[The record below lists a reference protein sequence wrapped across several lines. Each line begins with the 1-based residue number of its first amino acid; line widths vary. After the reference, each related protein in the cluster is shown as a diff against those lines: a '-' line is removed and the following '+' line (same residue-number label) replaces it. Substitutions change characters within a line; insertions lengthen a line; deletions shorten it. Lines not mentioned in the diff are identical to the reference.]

1 MNTFQEQN
9 NQLTLLDEK
18 NALFFSDNAFNDEN
32 DYIYVLDTNA
42 LLKIFQLDI
51 ESIKIFEK
59 KLSTKKFFGTRQIE
73 IEFLRNKDFVSQY
86 YMIDLPHEM
95 MNDFNTNIST
105 RYEEFIRAYSHI
117 FSTDEVIAKKIKR
130 FSTSLKN
137 LAKEIE
143 KNQNSYNENNGKAII
158 KNDLDIISTN
168 IDFSTSLET
177 DFYKKLEDE
186 YKKQVDHYRLL
197 LNEKRDFG
205 NEYRNYVFPGMGEKK
220 KSNPEGD
227 YYIFHEMMELAIEK
241 NKNIIFLTN
250 DLEKNDWIGLNP
262 KQEENIIIIKAYFII
277 LQNML
282 SKLKI
287 SIVFLI
293 LLESN
298 LKSYWNP

>member
-1 MNTFQEQN
+1 MNTFLEQN
-9 NQLTLLDEK
+9 NKLTLLDEK

-32 DYIYVLDTNA
+32 DYIYVIDTNA

-73 IEFLRNKDFVSQY
+73 IEFLRNKDYVSQY

-95 MNDFNTNIST
+95 MNDFNTNITT

-117 FSTDEVIAKKIKR
+117 FSTDEVLTKKIKR

-137 LAKEIE
+137 LSKEIE
-143 KNQNSYNENNGKAII
+143 KNQNNYNENNSKDII
-158 KNDLDIISTN
+158 KNDLDIISAN
-168 IDFSTSLET
+168 IDFSTSLKT

-186 YKKQVDHYRLL
+186 YKKQVEHYRLL
-197 LNEKRDFG
+197 LNEKCDFR

-227 YYIFHEMMELAIEK
+227 YYIFHEVMELAIEK

-250 DLEKNDWIGLNP
+250 DLEKNDWIESKTRREYNHY
-262 KQEENIIIIKAYFII
+262 KSIFYNITKHAIKIENFNSFLDSLGIK
-277 LQNML
+277 
-282 SKLKI
+282 SEKL
-287 SIVFLI
+287 
-293 LLESN
+293 
-298 LKSYWNP
+298 